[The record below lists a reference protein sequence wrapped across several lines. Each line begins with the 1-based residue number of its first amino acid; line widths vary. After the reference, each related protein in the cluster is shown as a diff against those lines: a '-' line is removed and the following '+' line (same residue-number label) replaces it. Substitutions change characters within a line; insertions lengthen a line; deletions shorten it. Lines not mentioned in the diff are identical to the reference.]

1 MNYYEAFN
9 SFDRDGS
16 GTLTADELVG
26 ILTRP
31 QGGQAMSQADARAFV
46 AYFDVDGNG
55 ALDYDEFCTAMGQP
69 SALGTWQ
76 IPAVL
81 PEGPVDAVKFM
92 STRSLLKALKDV
104 GGHVQVPLER
114 SALEAKYRQTF
125 VEGEPAQQQ
134 ALETL
139 MGQLAVH
146 PHMAHISRENARD
159 CLKHQGWNVGKALQ
173 KLHPGGTHPP
183 PQYQFVESMYGH
195 QTGSMEEPIVAVP
208 MADSMAM
215 GQPADLGEK
224 ISQVNSHNTS
234 GSYNTNNSNNNTT
247 TNNIT
252 NNNQT
257 YNNQTSIQIQI
268 EQEKAEMVKMRH
280 QMRIERERL
289 EQLEREAERRQ
300 ELERMRITQASNEQK
315 RKDRIVTNATS
326 AGAVVGFFCAG
337 PLGAAIGAHL
347 GSKHGKERIK

>member
-1 MNYYEAFN
+1 MPFCTECGQGLLQGAQFCTECGTSAFQAEPAQRPGKMNYYEAFN

-139 MGQLAVH
+139 MGQLERGQGSPETPPGRYPPAPTV
-146 PHMAHISRENARD
+146 PVCREYVR
-159 CLKHQGWNVGKALQ
+159 
-173 KLHPGGTHPP
+173 PP
-183 PQYQFVESMYGH
+183 
-195 QTGSMEEPIVAVP
+195 
-208 MADSMAM
+208 
-215 GQPADLGEK
+215 
-224 ISQVNSHNTS
+224 
-234 GSYNTNNSNNNTT
+234 
-247 TNNIT
+247 
-252 NNNQT
+252 
-257 YNNQTSIQIQI
+257 
-268 EQEKAEMVKMRH
+268 
-280 QMRIERERL
+280 
-289 EQLEREAERRQ
+289 
-300 ELERMRITQASNEQK
+300 
-315 RKDRIVTNATS
+315 DR
-326 AGAVVGFFCAG
+326 
-337 PLGAAIGAHL
+337 
-347 GSKHGKERIK
+347 